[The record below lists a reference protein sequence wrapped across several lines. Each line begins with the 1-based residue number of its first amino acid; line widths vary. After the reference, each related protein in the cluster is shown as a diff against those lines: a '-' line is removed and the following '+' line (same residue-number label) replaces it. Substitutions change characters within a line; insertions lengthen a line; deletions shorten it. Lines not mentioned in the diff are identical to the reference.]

1 MEKIIKITLQESI
14 DRVAI
19 SKMLN
24 EAFCGFAS
32 IAHHYTQKEHPAFT
46 AVQIKYD
53 CNGITRSDIES
64 VFERRN
70 IVIEKSEDLG
80 LFKQQPE
87 QTTWDGLNE
96 KAYMQFQ
103 Q

>member
-1 MEKIIKITLQESI
+1 MEKIIKITLQDSL
-14 DRVAI
+14 DRVSI

-32 IAHHYTQKEHPAFT
+32 IAHHYTQKEQPAFT

-53 CNGITRSDIES
+53 CNGITKGDIES

-70 IVIEKSEDLG
+70 IVIEKTEDLG
-80 LFKQQPE
+80 LFKQEQPKHD
-87 QTTWDGLNE
+87 WDGVQ
-96 KAYMQFQ
+96 KSYMQFQ
-103 Q
+103 